1 LAELAAESWSDLA
14 AVLFEYLT
22 LGVGPHP
29 SPSPLPPRPPCVPFT
44 YREKA
49 CILRYDVAM
58 ALLPEFRRNRIKIN

>member
-29 SPSPLPPRPPCVPFT
+29 SPSPLPPCVPFT